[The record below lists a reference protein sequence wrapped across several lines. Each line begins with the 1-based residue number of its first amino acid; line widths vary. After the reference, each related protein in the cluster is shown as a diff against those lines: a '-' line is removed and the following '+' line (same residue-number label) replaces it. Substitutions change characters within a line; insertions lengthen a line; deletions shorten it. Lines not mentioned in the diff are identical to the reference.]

1 MKRAAILLV
10 ALSMSTEAALAK
22 EPDWKQAEAEYR
34 SLLSELIAIDSSN
47 PPGNELAVCRALQ
60 ARLEREG
67 IACQVVEPTPGRG
80 NLVARLPGRGKKR
93 PLLLLGHVDVVPV
106 QREQW
111 HADPFQLT
119 EREGFFYGRG
129 VIDDKGMVAA
139 EAMVLLLLKRSGAK
153 LDRDVIFL
161 AECDEEAGGKW
172 GISWLLE
179 HRRELIDAEFAVN
192 EGGRV
197 MLEEGHVRWVGLQ
210 NSEKRPVDVKLT
222 AQGHSGHASMPRPD
236 NPLVTLSRALAR
248 LDEHPFAVELTPET
262 REFFPAIAALEPNSE
277 MAGAMRSVVDPAR
290 AEEAGRTLG
299 RDLMFGAMIRHTMS
313 PTLMAAGI
321 KSNVIPSTAEATIN
335 VRLLPG
341 AKIETVV
348 DSIRSRVDDARLE
361 VTFRP
366 PTRPESP
373 ISPLSGALVEAVRK
387 ASSKH
392 FPGAPVV
399 PLLSTGAT
407 DSAELRQKGIPSYGL
422 LIFPLESDDVARMH
436 ADDERMPVS
445 SLLTGLR
452 FLHDTVVEAAR

>member
-1 MKRAAILLV
+1 MRVLTALLLT
-10 ALSMSTEAALAK
+10 LSTGTEAALAK
-22 EPDWKQAEAEYR
+22 DVDWKKAEVEYR
-34 SLLSELIAIDSSN
+34 GLLSELIAIDSSN
-47 PPGNELAVCRALQ
+47 PPGNELAVCRAIQ

-67 IACQVVEPTPGRG
+67 IQCEVVEPSPGRG
-80 NLVARLPGRGKKR
+80 NLVARLPGSGKKR
-93 PLLLLGHVDVVPV
+93 PMLMLGHVDVVPV
-106 QREQW
+106 QKERW
-111 HADPFQLT
+111 TADPFQLT
-119 EREGFFYGRG
+119 EREGFLYGRG

-139 EAMVLLLLKRSGAK
+139 EAMTLLLLKRAGTK
-153 LDRDVIFL
+153 LDRDVIYL
-161 AECDEEAGGKW
+161 AECDEEAGGEW
-172 GISWLLE
+172 GISWILE

-197 MLEEGHVRWVGLQ
+197 MLEQGRVRWVGLQ

-248 LDEHPFAVELTPET
+248 VADRPFGVELTPET
-262 REFFPAIAALEPNSE
+262 REFFPSIATLEPNAE
-277 MAGAMRSVVDPAR
+277 MASAMRGIVDPAR
-290 AEEAGRTLG
+290 AEEAGQTLG

-313 PTLMAAGI
+313 PTLMAAGV
-321 KSNVIPSTAEATIN
+321 KSNVIPSTAEATLN
-335 VRLLPG
+335 VRMLPG
-341 AKIETVV
+341 ANVEAIV
-348 DSIRSRVDDARLE
+348 DSIRSRIADERVA

-366 PTRPESP
+366 PRRPESP
-373 ISPLSGALVEAVRK
+373 VSPFSGPLVEAVRK
-387 ASSKH
+387 SAAKH

-407 DSAELRQKGIPSYGL
+407 DSAELRQNGIPSYGL

-445 SLLTGLR
+445 SLGIGLR